1 MVNNQPVTYR
11 HFGGDKLRTAKKQFG
26 GVVKAGLISR
36 YPPQGLHL
44 TFYTP
49 GIKLVTGHFAY
60 VLFTYVLVILLMC
73 VSSFS

>member
-1 MVNNQPVTYR
+1 MVSNHPVTYR
-11 HFGGDKLRTAKKQFG
+11 HFGGDKLQTAKKEFR
-26 GVVKAGLISR
+26 GVVK
-36 YPPQGLHL
+36 GLHL

-73 VSSFS
+73 VSLFS

>member
-26 GVVKAGLISR
+26 GAVIAGLFPRS
-36 YPPQGLHL
+36 PTQGLHL

-49 GIKLVTGHFAY
+49 GIKLVTGRFAY
-60 VLFTYVLVILLMC
+60 VLFTYVLVILLTY
-73 VSSFS
+73 VSAFR

>member
-26 GVVKAGLISR
+26 GVVKAGLIPR
-36 YPPQGLHL
+36 YPPRGLHL

-49 GIKLVTGHFAY
+49 GIKLVTGHFALCPVHLRLSHFAY
-60 VLFTYVLVILLMC
+60 VC
-73 VSSFS
+73 

>member
-26 GVVKAGLISR
+26 GVVKAGLIPR
-36 YPPQGLHL
+36 YPPQGLNL

-49 GIKLVTGHFAY
+49 GIKLVTGHF
-60 VLFTYVLVILLMC
+60 TYVLVILLMF